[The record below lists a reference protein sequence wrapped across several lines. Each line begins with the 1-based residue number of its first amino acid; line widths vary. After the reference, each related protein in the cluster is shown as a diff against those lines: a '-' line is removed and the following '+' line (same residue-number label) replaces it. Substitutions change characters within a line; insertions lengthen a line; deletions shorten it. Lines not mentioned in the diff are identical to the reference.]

1 VRRGFTLLET
11 AFATMLVGVALV
23 ALLQLM
29 AAGTVANN
37 EAAERTTAA
46 ALVANVHEATLTM
59 TYANTLALDGK
70 DYSPPVDA
78 RLQKVDDLGAGW
90 KQHVD
95 VDYVDPN
102 HLASLSGSAAQPAA
116 RVTVTAY
123 HNGAAVYTGAW
134 VITQ

>member
-1 VRRGFTLLET
+1 MPYTDV
-11 AFATMLVGVALV
+11 VAL
-23 ALLQLM
+23 
-29 AAGTVANN
+29 
-37 EAAERTTAA
+37 
-46 ALVANVHEATLTM
+46 
-59 TYANTLALDGK
+59 DSK

-78 RLQKVDDLGAGW
+78 RLKAVDDLGNGW

-102 HLASLSGSAAQPAA
+102 HLSSLSGSAVQPAA

-134 VITQ
+134 VVTQ